1 MACGCQGSNYKVLNA
16 DGSQR
21 AVYSTYEAAQK
32 EIAANGGTMR
42 ATNELPTA

>member
-16 DGSQR
+16 DGSDR
-21 AVYSTYEAAQK
+21 AVYRKYEDAQK

-42 ATNELPTA
+42 ATSDPATV